1 MCWIFLNCSTVFFSI
16 CNAQS
21 GFLWM
26 LTVQERVAYWT
37 VSAWR
42 GQDFTQDRRG
52 GGLVWRGRG
61 GGWTKMIWFV
71 INCCHNKYNA
81 FLFFFK
87 VFNIYVY
94 TLEENYN
101 NSKKAKFELKSNTVS
116 TSARVILLHNGREWS
131 WFIHIFPTWLHVD
144 QMKTK
149 RHKHIYFN
157 YYV

>member
-1 MCWIFLNCSTVFFSI
+1 MQRSIRFPVDVNGARESSVLNSLCLARSRFHT
-16 CNAQS
+16 
-21 GFLWM
+21 
-26 LTVQERVAYWT
+26 
-37 VSAWR
+37 
-42 GQDFTQDRRG
+42 GQKRRG
-52 GGLVWRGRG
+52 ISVEGKG

-144 QMKTK
+144 QIKTK

-157 YYV
+157 YYVYNTF